1 MRYLLPIMSGLILV
15 TPAFGQ
21 AIDTDGAARLSQD
34 LSRYIGPDAIANKI
48 VTVVPD
54 GAAYRITFDVNA
66 LAGLIPPE
74 AKAKVDVAP
83 LVIAVKP
90 LGDGTWDVSGDAIP
104 AGSFEADGPEGR
116 YSMRWAVAD
125 GKHSGIYDPAL
136 AAFRAM
142 EGTQSGMTMSSKE
155 PRQQMQASTGRGA
168 FKMTGAAS
176 PAGGADLTFNQALA
190 DFMETVQI
198 AEEPGGPSMP
208 VTVTADNLVIDGN
221 AKGYRT
227 RALLDLLAFGV
238 AHPDKAKLAASQ
250 ADLKSTLLAALP
262 FWDRLDST
270 YRFDDLKVETPLG
283 AFSAA
288 TVTSGFGMDGFIQ
301 NGTLAYKIAL
311 AGMTIPAGVAPV
323 WSGPLLPTDI
333 ELNISSV
340 GFDLDGAA
348 RKVIEG
354 FDLNSDPVLPDA
366 VVNGIAADF
375 VMNPPKVVIQRSTAR
390 NADTELAFEGEVTFP
405 AGKPDANVTV
415 DVAGFDRLIEKLH
428 AASKSEPKITQYL
441 PMALVAKGFGKT
453 LPDGRTQW
461 VVQAKAD
468 GSVSVNGVKL
478 RGADQAPE
486 SGAQ

>member
-1 MRYLLPIMSGLILV
+1 MRYLLPVMSGLILV

-21 AIDTDGAARLSQD
+21 AIDADGAARLSQD
-34 LSRYIGPDAIANKI
+34 LSRYIGPDAIADKI
-48 VTVVPD
+48 VTVTPD

-83 LVIAVKP
+83 LSFVVKP

-125 GKHSGIYDPAL
+125 GKYSGIYDPVL
-136 AAFRAM
+136 AAFRAL

-155 PRQQMQASTGRGA
+155 PRQQMQASMGRGA
-168 FKMTGAAS
+168 FKTTGAAS
-176 PAGGADLTFNQALA
+176 PEGGADLTFNQAVA
-190 DFMETVQI
+190 DFMETVQV
-198 AEEPGGPSMP
+198 AEEPGGPSIPITM
-208 VTVTADNLVIDGN
+208 TADNLSMDGN

-238 AHPDKAKLAASQ
+238 AHPDKAKLAANQ
-250 ADLKSTLLAALP
+250 ADLKSKLLAALP
-262 FWDRLDST
+262 LWNRLDST
-270 YRFDDLKVETPLG
+270 YRFDNFKVDTPLG
-283 AFSAA
+283 TFSSKTMAG
-288 TVTSGFGMDGFIQ
+288 GFGMDGFVQ
-301 NGTLAYKIAL
+301 NGTLTYKLAL
-311 AGMTIPAGVAPV
+311 AGMTIPAGVAPA

-348 RKVIEG
+348 RKAIEG
-354 FDLNSDPVLPDA
+354 FDLNRDPVLPDA

-375 VMNPPKVVIQRSTAR
+375 IMNPPKIVIQRSTAK

-428 AASKSEPKITQYL
+428 AASKSEPKIAQYL
-441 PMALVAKGFGKT
+441 PMALIAKGFGKT

-461 VVQAKAD
+461 MIQAGAD
-468 GSVSVNGVKL
+468 GSLSINGVKMK
-478 RGADQAPE
+478 GPDKVPE
-486 SGAQ
+486 GGAQ